1 MIYEHIR
8 VILTPEILISLLIL
22 PKGTV
27 KNEGI
32 FFAMLVILITL
43 IAIAVILRKR
53 RGKEEA

>member
-1 MIYEHIR
+1 MNTH
-8 VILTPEILISLLIL
+8 VILTPEILTSLLIL

-32 FFAMLVILITL
+32 FFAMLIALIAL

-53 RGKEEA
+53 GGKEESMQP